1 MMDTHEPLLD
11 EKIPD
16 AANLQTLKRKRSEL
30 RILKFEQ
37 GIKSQTIDNT
47 IKIAAEYDLI
57 CRSTTLDEKARVIFK
72 EMYLNLLTNNL
83 QSCFQNPQQA
93 IVPEETITPAI
104 LKAKSPGLDTTQP
117 IHEGSGT
124 TAPDNDAMRWF
135 KHDTGKKALQER
147 KKSGF
152 SLKDIIQELD
162 LDLDPVYI
170 PAICKA
176 VCTRFKNLRPESK
189 YFSRM
194 RRTFFFQQDR
204 ECIES
209 ILREECMKHK
219 AGV

>member
-1 MMDTHEPLLD
+1 
-11 EKIPD
+11 
-16 AANLQTLKRKRSEL
+16 
-30 RILKFEQ
+30 
-37 GIKSQTIDNT
+37 
-47 IKIAAEYDLI
+47 
-57 CRSTTLDEKARVIFK
+57 
-72 EMYLNLLTNNL
+72 
-83 QSCFQNPQQA
+83 
-93 IVPEETITPAI
+93 
-104 LKAKSPGLDTTQP
+104 
-117 IHEGSGT
+117 
-124 TAPDNDAMRWF
+124 MRWF
-135 KHDTGKKALQER
+135 KHDNGKKALQER

-189 YFSRM
+189 CFSRM

-209 ILREECMKHK
+209 ILREECMKHR